1 MQRIPSITLI
11 LLIILNFL
19 LLIGV
24 AWCKTA
30 IDDSTSKVENLPAI
44 ARTVDKKVDTTVD
57 AEKKMSQY
65 NKLRANW
72 YFLKYFQFKGLC
84 SRISIFSLTLQS
96 RKWLYIHTNVRSS
109 AHLTVCFQNSPSSFK
124 FILHF
129 STFKLFSL
137 FFLIHIGFQA
147 SEPRKLQIQNIQHYE
162 NQILTLGSLPNNSN
176 TEGIFLTEWQM
187 MKIKTIS
194 RDILASLCSLLRSLL
209 SILLLSGFEI
219 KCD

>member
-1 MQRIPSITLI
+1 MLDCNILDEQHITVQRIPSITLI

-19 LLIGV
+19 LLVGV
-24 AWCKTA
+24 AWFKTA
-30 IDDSTSKVENLPAI
+30 IDDSTGKVENLPAI

-129 STFKLFSL
+129 STFKLFSC
-137 FFLIHIGFQA
+137 FFFDSCRISSSRA
-147 SEPRKLQIQNIQHYE
+147 EKAPNPKYT
-162 NQILTLGSLPNNSN
+162 TLWKSN
-176 TEGIFLTEWQM
+176 THSWIFAKQF
-187 MKIKTIS
+187 KHG
-194 RDILASLCSLLRSLL
+194 RNILDRVTDDEDQNNQQRYSC
-209 SILLLSGFEI
+209 
-219 KCD
+219 